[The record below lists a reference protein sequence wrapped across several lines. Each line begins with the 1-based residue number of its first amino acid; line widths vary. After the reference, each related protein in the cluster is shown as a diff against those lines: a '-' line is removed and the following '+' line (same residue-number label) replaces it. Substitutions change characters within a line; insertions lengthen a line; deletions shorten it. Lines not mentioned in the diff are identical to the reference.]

1 MSMRMRKCLGH
12 HPPTHRQGDMDKD
25 MEEDME
31 EDMDED
37 EGEMGWSPPERG
49 WSQMTS
55 LHPSHI

>member
-1 MSMRMRKCLGH
+1 MDE
-12 HPPTHRQGDMDKD
+12 DMDED

-31 EDMDED
+31 EDVEEDVDED
-37 EGEMGWSPPERG
+37 EAEMGWSPPERG